1 MSSLQILNILGLST
15 YVGINLEK
23 RILLAGLFVFITLA
37 VTYQVNAQKQID
49 PVEYDITIYGDGS
62 ALWII
67 RQILNIEANVTL
79 ESFPEKVSALINETR
94 NVTGRE
100 MASNYTSVT
109 VYFSHETSTKKV
121 EYQFLWI
128 NFSQKIDNKLVIGDV
143 FKLSNFFDRL
153 YGDGSLY
160 LTYPAEYELQ
170 EVSPECDEQ
179 YASLHMIRW
188 ISASSFQEGDPN
200 IVLVPA
206 SQQKKGWSENPVV
219 YVIIG
224 AVIAALSFFAYF
236 KKVRF
241 RRKYE
246 KEREGEYTI
255 SRQPE
260 TDEEKILRLLRMAG
274 GRMAQRSLVEQS
286 GFSKAKIS
294 QILATLEG
302 KGVISRVK
310 KGRSKIV
317 ILEEQN

>member
-1 MSSLQILNILGLST
+1 MTGLFAF
-15 YVGINLEK
+15 L
-23 RILLAGLFVFITLA
+23 LLASIYPA
-37 VTYQVNAQKQID
+37 KCQNQ
-49 PVEYDITIYGDGS
+49 VEYNVTLYEDGS
-62 ALWII
+62 ALWVI
-67 RQILNIEANVTL
+67 RQVLDINATYDDLYSFQKRISTL
-79 ESFPEKVSALINETR
+79 IDETQNLTNR
-94 NVTGRE
+94 K
-100 MASNYTSVT
+100 MAVGLELSVT
-109 VYFSHETSTKKV
+109 MHSFETYKKV

-153 YGDGSLY
+153 YGNGSLY

-179 YASLHMIRW
+179 YASLHIIRW
-188 ISASSFQEGDPN
+188 ISTLSFQKGDPN

-224 AVIAALSFFAYF
+224 AAIAALSFFAYF

-241 RRKYE
+241 KRKYE
-246 KEREGEYTI
+246 KEREREHI
-255 SRQPE
+255 IPRQPE

-294 QILATLEG
+294 QILATLEA

>member
-1 MSSLQILNILGLST
+1 M
-15 YVGINLEK
+15 
-23 RILLAGLFVFITLA
+23 LLTGLFAFLFLA
-37 VTYQVNAQKQID
+37 SIYPAKCQNQ
-49 PVEYDITIYGDGS
+49 VEYDITLYEDGS
-62 ALWII
+62 ALWVI
-67 RQILNIEANVTL
+67 RQVLDINATFDDFF
-79 ESFPEKVSALINETR
+79 SFQKRISTLINETQNLTNR
-94 NVTGRE
+94 K
-100 MASNYTSVT
+100 MAIGLELSVT
-109 VYFSHETSTKKV
+109 MHSFETYKKV

-153 YGDGSLY
+153 YGNGSLY

-188 ISASSFQEGDPN
+188 ISTLSFQKGGPN

-206 SQQKKGWSENPVV
+206 PQQKKGWSENPVV

-246 KEREGEYTI
+246 KEREGEHII

-294 QILATLEG
+294 QILATLES

>member
-1 MSSLQILNILGLST
+1 VLLTGLFAF
-15 YVGINLEK
+15 L
-23 RILLAGLFVFITLA
+23 LLASIYPA
-37 VTYQVNAQKQID
+37 KCQNQ
-49 PVEYDITIYGDGS
+49 VEYDITLYEDGS
-62 ALWII
+62 ALWVIKQVLDI
-67 RQILNIEANVTL
+67 NATYDDLYSFQKRISTL
-79 ESFPEKVSALINETR
+79 IDETQNLTNR
-94 NVTGRE
+94 K
-100 MASNYTSVT
+100 MAIGLELSVT
-109 VYFSHETSTKKV
+109 MHSFETYKKV

-188 ISASSFQEGDPN
+188 ISTLSFQKGGPN

-206 SQQKKGWSENPVV
+206 PQQKKGWSENPVV

-224 AVIAALSFFAYF
+224 AAIAALSFFAYF

-246 KEREGEYTI
+246 KEREGEHII

-294 QILATLEG
+294 QILATLES

>member
-1 MSSLQILNILGLST
+1 LTGLFAFLLLAST
-15 YVGINLEK
+15 YPAKCQN
-23 RILLAGLFVFITLA
+23 
-37 VTYQVNAQKQID
+37 Q
-49 PVEYDITIYGDGS
+49 VEYDITLYEDGS
-62 ALWII
+62 ALWVI
-67 RQILNIEANVTL
+67 RQVLDTNATYDDFFSFQKRISTL
-79 ESFPEKVSALINETR
+79 IDETQNLTNR
-94 NVTGRE
+94 K
-100 MASNYTSVT
+100 MASSK
-109 VYFSHETSTKKV
+109 FSWTMSSEPYKKV

-143 FKLSNFFDRL
+143 FKLGNFFDRL
-153 YGDGSLY
+153 YGNGSLY

-188 ISASSFQEGDPN
+188 ISTLSFQKGGPN

-206 SQQKKGWSENPVV
+206 SQQKRGWSENPVV

-224 AVIAALSFFAYF
+224 VAIAALSFSTYFAYF
-236 KKVRF
+236 KRVRF

-246 KEREGEYTI
+246 KEREGEHMI

-274 GRMAQRSLVEQS
+274 GRMAQRSLVEQT

-294 QILATLEG
+294 QILATLEA